1 MGCPVAVRGSG
12 FQLAADGGSVFI
24 VVAHGRLTSEL
35 RDRAPCTG
43 WVPFVGC
50 SVVRRRNILCS
61 QNAAHIQK
69 ATPSFLYFVR

>member
-1 MGCPVAVRGSG
+1 MNCATVHRAV
-12 FQLAADGGSVFI
+12 GG
-24 VVAHGRLTSEL
+24 
-35 RDRAPCTG
+35 
-43 WVPFVGC
+43 FVGC